1 MVSQPKSHFLAAH
14 GHTYSRDLSSKQKLE
29 VTAQPLSQCRVI
41 IL

>member
-14 GHTYSRDLSSKQKLE
+14 GHPYSHDLSSKQKLE
-29 VTAQPLSQCRVI
+29 VTAQPLGQCQI